1 MIGATSITFL
11 SVYEVQ
17 RTKLVEQSLEYN
29 RIYASKMAEMTDEY
43 LTKAMSQLE
52 FTAMTLSSI
61 FDDTASVNEELEHLY
76 QQSSFFNSTYVVTS
90 GAKIVATSMNRED
103 LHNHIVSSFGATHPL
118 ALKEPY
124 ISDPLISPAGNYM
137 INITHPI
144 ISTDGY
150 LGYIGGSVYLDQE
163 SMLNHLFGHHSYDEG
178 SYLYVVDRK
187 KTLIYHPQVERVGE
201 VIEGNLA
208 INAVIN
214 GEVGSKDIVNSKGKP
229 MLAGFHPVS
238 EVGWGIIAQT
248 SKDNLFTEI
257 DSQMWTMVI
266 SSAPLL
272 TVMLV
277 AIWFAAYW
285 ISKPL
290 SKLSDI
296 VSRFDSNT
304 LNPRLFES
312 ISGWY
317 FEAYQ
322 LKLTLSR
329 AFFSVSR
336 AVKKLN
342 DENLTDPMTSVLNR
356 RGLSKAIEDYYHA
369 NVPFTV
375 LTLDIDHFK
384 RVNDKFG
391 HSAGDDVLKQTA
403 LLIQNEVRDQD
414 MVCRSGGEEFIVFI
428 AEIDRT
434 ISRTVAE
441 RIRVSIESFD
451 FDVVG
456 HVTIS
461 IGMAQWF
468 GGEQSV
474 GAVIKKADDALYV
487 AKRNG
492 RNRVCGEF

>member
-1 MIGATSITFL
+1 M
-11 SVYEVQ
+11 
-17 RTKLVEQSLEYN
+17 
-29 RIYASKMAEMTDEY
+29 
-43 LTKAMSQLE
+43 
-52 FTAMTLSSI
+52 
-61 FDDTASVNEELEHLY
+61 
-76 QQSSFFNSTYVVTS
+76 
-90 GAKIVATSMNRED
+90 
-103 LHNHIVSSFGATHPL
+103 
-118 ALKEPY
+118 
-124 ISDPLISPAGNYM
+124 
-137 INITHPI
+137 
-144 ISTDGY
+144 
-150 LGYIGGSVYLDQE
+150 
-163 SMLNHLFGHHSYDEG
+163 
-178 SYLYVVDRK
+178 
-187 KTLIYHPQVERVGE
+187 
-201 VIEGNLA
+201 
-208 INAVIN
+208 
-214 GEVGSKDIVNSKGKP
+214 
-229 MLAGFHPVS
+229 
-238 EVGWGIIAQT
+238 
-248 SKDNLFTEI
+248 
-257 DSQMWTMVI
+257 
-266 SSAPLL
+266 
-272 TVMLV
+272 
-277 AIWFAAYW
+277 
-285 ISKPL
+285 
-290 SKLSDI
+290 
-296 VSRFDSNT
+296 
-304 LNPRLFES
+304 
-312 ISGWY
+312 
-317 FEAYQ
+317 
-322 LKLTLSR
+322 KLTLSR

-342 DENLTDPMTSVLNR
+342 DENLTDPMTNVLNR

-492 RNRVCGEF
+492 RNRVCVEF